1 MTRSDDRAQT
11 TGGTMAEDKTKP
23 STNETHDQ
31 TTPDQSARQPQQSQ
45 TSETAGSDQAT
56 SRVRKPLF
64 RR

>member
-1 MTRSDDRAQT
+1 
-11 TGGTMAEDKTKP
+11 MAEDKTKP
-23 STNETHDQ
+23 STTETHDE